1 MSSSLNS
8 GSTPPLFISDFAGAA
23 FFDTPQE
30 GGGLYAAGQEEQTN
44 ILLFPDTNDVAVGG
58 DEVDIISG
66 GAGVD
71 NIMGAEG
78 TDFMFGGTGDD
89 IVRGGEGDDVV
100 VGNEGSDVL
109 ISGGGSDI
117 YEFFAD
123 QFIEGDK
130 DTILDFET
138 NDAIVVIGSTNVEYN
153 NQTGSVSADGMEVA
167 SLEAGL
173 ELDVLARED
182 SSVIFTNGGTGELP
196 TSSDTSDETTSEST
210 ESETESEPEE
220 VEVEVSSG
228 LLGNST
234 PPLFISDF
242 AGAAF
247 FDTPQEGGGLYAA
260 GQEEQTNILLFPDTN
275 DVAVGGDEVD
285 IISGGAGVDNI
296 MGAEGTDFMF
306 GGTGDDIVRGGEGD
320 DVVVGNEGSDV
331 LISGG
336 GSDIYEF
343 FADQFIE
350 GDLDVILDFEIDQD
364 AIVVIGSTDV
374 NYNAQTGLVSVDGLE
389 VASLNAGLNLDV
401 LIREDSSVIS

>member
-1 MSSSLNS
+1 MTSTLNS
-8 GSTPPLFISDFAGAA
+8 GSTVPLFISEFAGAA

-30 GGGLYAAGQEEQTN
+30 GGGLYAAGIEDQTN

-89 IVRGGEGDDVV
+89 IVRGGQGDDVV

-109 ISGGGSDI
+109 ISGEGSDI

-123 QFIEGDK
+123 QFIEGDL
-130 DTILDFET
+130 DVILDFES
-138 NDAIVVIGSTNVEYN
+138 NDAIVVIGSTDVEYN
-153 NQTGSVSADGMEVA
+153 NQTGSVFVDGLEVA

-182 SSVIFTNGGTGELP
+182 SSVIFTNGGTAEFSS
-196 TSSDTSDETTSEST
+196 SSDTSDETASEST
-210 ESETESEPEE
+210 ESEEVTESIEA
-220 VEVEVSSG
+220 SSG
-228 LLGNST
+228 LLGEST
-234 PPLFISDF
+234 VPLFISEF

-260 GQEEQTNILLFPDTN
+260 GIEDQTNILLFPDTN

-296 MGAEGTDFMF
+296 MGAEGSDFMF
-306 GGTGDDIVRGGEGD
+306 GGTGDDIVRGGQGD

-331 LISGG
+331 LISGE

-350 GDLDVILDFEIDQD
+350 GDLDVILDFEIDRD
-364 AIVVIGSTDV
+364 ALVFIGNTDV
-374 NYNAQTGLVSVDGLE
+374 SYNAQTGLVSVDGMEVVSLE
-389 VASLNAGLNLDV
+389 AGLDLDV
-401 LIREDSSVIS
+401 TIREDSSVIA

>member
-1 MSSSLNS
+1 MSSTLNP
-8 GSTPPLFISDFAGAA
+8 GSTPPLFISDFEGAE

-30 GGGLYAAGQEEQTN
+30 GGGLYAAGKEDQTN

-109 ISGGGSDI
+109 ISGEGSDI

-123 QFIEGDK
+123 QFVGGDK

-138 NDAIVVIGSTNVEYN
+138 NDAIVVIGSTDVEYD
-153 NQTGSVSADGMEVA
+153 NQTGSVSVDGMEVA
-167 SLEAGL
+167 SVEAGL

-182 SSVIFTNGGTGELP
+182 SSVIFTNGGTADFA
-196 TSSDTSDETTSEST
+196 TSSDSSSAATTTETI
-210 ESETESEPEE
+210 
-220 VEVEVSSG
+220 EVSSS
-228 LLGNST
+228 LLEDST

-242 AGAAF
+242 EGAEF
-247 FDTPQEGGGLYAA
+247 FDIPQEGGGLYAA
-260 GQEEQTNILLFPDTN
+260 AQEDQTNILNFPDTN

-331 LISGG
+331 LISGE

-350 GDLDVILDFEIDQD
+350 GDKDIILDFEIDQD
-364 AIVVIGSTDV
+364 ALVVIGSTDV
-374 NYNAQTGLVSVDGLE
+374 DYNAQTGLVSVDGMD
-389 VASLNAGLNLDV
+389 VASLDAGLDLDV

>member
-1 MSSSLNS
+1 MSSTLNS
-8 GSTPPLFISDFAGAA
+8 GSTPPLFISEFAGAE

-30 GGGLYAAGQEEQTN
+30 GGGLYAAGQEDQTN

-89 IVRGGEGDDVV
+89 IVRGGKGDDVV

-109 ISGGGSDI
+109 ISGEGSDI

-123 QFIEGDK
+123 QFVEGDK

-138 NDAIVVIGSTNVEYN
+138 NDAIVVIGSTDVEYN
-153 NQTGSVSADGMEVA
+153 NQTGSLSVDGMEVA

-182 SSVIFTNGGTGELP
+182 SSVVFTNGGTAEFSK
-196 TSSDTSDETTSEST
+196 SSDTSNETTTEST
-210 ESETESEPEE
+210 ESEPGTEPT
-220 VEVEVSSG
+220 EVSSS
-228 LLGNST
+228 LLEDST
-234 PPLFISDF
+234 PPLFISEF
-242 AGAAF
+242 EGAEF
-247 FDTPQEGGGLYAA
+247 FDAPQEGGGLYAA
-260 GQEEQTNILLFPDTN
+260 GQEDQTNILLFPDTN

-306 GGTGDDIVRGGEGD
+306 GGTGDDIVRGGKGD

-331 LISGG
+331 LISGE

-343 FADQFIE
+343 FADQFVE
-350 GDLDVILDFEIDQD
+350 GDKDTILDFETND
-364 AIVVIGSTDV
+364 AIVVIGSTNVD
-374 NYNAQTGLVSVDGLE
+374 YNAQTGLVSVDGME
-389 VASLNAGLNLDV
+389 VASLDAGFNLDV
-401 LIREDSSVIS
+401 LIRDDSSVIS

>member
-1 MSSSLNS
+1 MSPTLEL
-8 GSTPPLFISDFAGAA
+8 GSTSPLFISDFEGAE
-23 FFDTPQE
+23 FFDSPQE
-30 GGGLYAAGQEEQTN
+30 GGGLYAAGQEDQTN

-78 TDFMFGGTGDD
+78 TDFMFGGMGDD
-89 IVRGGEGDDVV
+89 IVRGGKGDDVV

-109 ISGGGSDI
+109 ISGEGSDI

-130 DTILDFET
+130 DVILDFEA
-138 NDAIVVIGSTNVEYN
+138 NDAIVVIGSTDVEYD
-153 NQTGSVSADGMEVA
+153 NQTGLLSVDGLEVA
-167 SLEAGL
+167 SLEADL

-182 SSVIFTNGGTGELP
+182 SAVVFTNGGTAEFS
-196 TSSDTSDETTSEST
+196 TASNTSDETTVDS
-210 ESETESEPEE
+210 SEPE
-220 VEVEVSSG
+220 VENESAAISPS
-228 LLGNST
+228 LLEGST

-242 AGAAF
+242 EGAEF
-247 FDTPQEGGGLYAA
+247 FDSPQEGGGLYAA
-260 GQEEQTNILLFPDTN
+260 GQEDQTNILNFPDTN

-306 GGTGDDIVRGGEGD
+306 GGMGDDIVRGGKGD

-331 LISGG
+331 LISGE

-343 FADQFIE
+343 FADQFIA
-350 GDLDVILDFEIDQD
+350 GDLDVILDFEIDRD

-374 NYNAQTGLVSVDGLE
+374 DYNAQTGLVSVDGLE
-389 VASLNAGLNLDV
+389 VASLAAGLALDV
-401 LIREDSSVIS
+401 TIREDSSVIA